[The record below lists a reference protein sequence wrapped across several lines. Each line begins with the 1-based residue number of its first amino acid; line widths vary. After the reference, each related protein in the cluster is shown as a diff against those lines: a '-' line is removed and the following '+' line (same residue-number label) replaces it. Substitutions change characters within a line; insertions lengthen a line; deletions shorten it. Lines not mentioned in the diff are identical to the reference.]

1 MPATWEI
8 RDGVLYLRLIGIH
21 GREEEGA
28 ALARAL
34 TSPDLPVPA
43 PMIVDLS
50 SSAANPSASQVA
62 ERAECLSTLRPA
74 IKPRCALVVGDALRF
89 GLARM
94 FGAHA
99 DNYGIEAE
107 VFWDETSARL
117 WLASELPEADRDQA
131 PDVAAPGARFGP
143 SGRSRPSRPNQR

>member
-1 MPATWEI
+1 
-8 RDGVLYLRLIGIH
+8 
-21 GREEEGA
+21 
-28 ALARAL
+28 
-34 TSPDLPVPA
+34 
-43 PMIVDLS
+43 MIVDLT

-62 ERAECLSTLRPA
+62 ERAECLGTLRPA
-74 IKPRCALVVGDALRF
+74 IKPRCALVVADALRF

-99 DNYGIEAE
+99 DSYGIEAE

-117 WLASELPEADRDQA
+117 WLASEPPEADLYQA
-131 PDVAAPGARFGP
+131 PGVAAPGARLGP